1 MHSDPIA
8 DMLTRMRNAIMAGHD
23 SVEVP
28 MSRTKAEI
36 ARILKKAGYIEDYSV
51 LEGLNGGQGA
61 LKIYLKYLGP
71 RRSVIAG
78 IERVSRPGRR
88 VYVGRTEIPRVL
100 RGLGIAVLSTTKGLM
115 TDEDARKAG
124 LGGEVLLKVW

>member
-8 DMLTRMRNAIMAGHD
+8 DMATRIRNAIMANHD

-36 ARILKKAGYIEDYSV
+36 ARILKENGYIEDYSV

-61 LKIYLKYLGP
+61 LMIYLKYLGP
-71 RRSVIAG
+71 RRNVIAG
-78 IERVSRPGRR
+78 IERVSKSGRR
-88 VYVGRTEIPRVL
+88 VYVGRTEIPLVL
-100 RGLGIAVLSTTKGLM
+100 KGLGIAILSTTKGLL
-115 TDEDARKAG
+115 TGEEARKASV
-124 LGGEVLLKVW
+124 GGEVLLKVW

>member
-1 MHSDPIA
+1 MYSDPIA
-8 DMLTRMRNAIMAGHD
+8 DMLTRMRNAIMAGHE

-28 MSRTKAEI
+28 MSKPKAEI
-36 ARILKKAGYIEDYSV
+36 ARVLKEAGYIEDWSV

-71 RRSVIAG
+71 KRNVIVG

-88 VYVGRTEIPRVL
+88 VYVGRTEVPQVL
-100 RGLGIAVLSTTKGLM
+100 KGLGVAVLSTTKGVM
-115 TDEDARKAG
+115 TGEDARKAG
-124 LGGEVLLKVW
+124 VGGEVLLKVW

>member
-8 DMLTRMRNAIMAGHD
+8 DMLTRIRNAIMAGHD

-28 MSRTKAEI
+28 ASRTKAEI
-36 ARILKKAGYIEDYSV
+36 ARILKESGYIADWS
-51 LEGLNGGQGA
+51 LMEGLNGRQGA

-71 RRSVIAG
+71 KRNVIAG

-88 VYVGRTEIPRVL
+88 VYVGRREIPQVL
-100 RGLGIAVLSTTKGLM
+100 KGLGVAVLSTTKGVM
-115 TDEDARKAG
+115 TGEDARKAG